1 MANRIQLRRGGS
13 QEWRNANP
21 VLAQGE
27 VGIDLDSGRIKIG
40 DGSTAWNSLAYERPV
55 ESVANTANSLVQRDS
70 DGNFS
75 AGTITATVIGN
86 ASTASRLANVR
97 QVQITQDIVASGT
110 FDGSTN
116 LNLAAELQTITSLPH
131 YDGTQTSSGQYTR
144 VVVDAKGRIT
154 NASNPTTI
162 QDYGLDTS
170 IEGSGAQPYDNDLNA
185 VAGLTST
192 GIGIRIGDGNWTTR
206 SILSTAG
213 QIVVTNGSGT
223 AGNPQI
229 DLATTTVVDGDY
241 NTESLTS
248 VSANGPAGEPFGT
261 ETVNAVKFTVDDR
274 GRLQSATNV
283 PIATAR
289 EGSKYATY
297 NAGTSY
303 SRYDIIEEGGNV
315 YQAIQDILAGAG
327 APAHTDSSD
336 TGGWRFLAAA
346 ATEQKGLASF
356 AQEDFDVDGNG
367 HVTIAA
373 LGVDNTQL
381 QNNRISF
388 ADGNTKEDFE
398 LDQELTATTGYRGFN
413 YLNYVT
419 VNDTSGSLLFTA
431 NNTGNS
437 GAGDV
442 DINVDTHIS
451 GANIYLDR
459 PGTTPLQTIERTA
472 GSLKLFHNVNSAT
485 NRVFD
490 IVSTNAGAGSA
501 TINITAD
508 NDVVLSSTNASN
520 YVKAED
526 IWFRANAITSDNS
539 TIIIDPATE
548 GDDTGLVQIKGNL
561 QVDGTTTTVNSTTM
575 TVDDVVITLGGDTA
589 PTAPDTLDR
598 GIEIRYYDSQA
609 RLGFFGWD
617 ANYGTLAGTT
627 GGYRFLYDATNT
639 AEVFSGTDAGVVAG
653 NLALTS
659 NVGST
664 SATTG
669 TLVVTGGVGISENVH
684 IGGTVDISNDFD
696 INSVFTVASAT
707 GDTVIARDLNVQRNT
722 DIDGTLNV
730 DGDATFQTNVT
741 INGDNS
747 LFDIQTNAGVSK
759 FTVDTDNGNTQI
771 EGTLTVTDAVDLNN
785 TLNVLEFV
793 RLEKTAEPQIA
804 LNGSTG
810 LYDIQNSD
818 YGSFKFDGGGYVE
831 GDTLYNSDIYVNG
844 QIIQKED
851 TTANYNR
858 QNYLEVRYK
867 LRTGTRA
874 IYTPSYA
881 THDTSNLRVYGGA
894 GIATDLHI
902 GEDLFIGKKN
912 NGDTI
917 DFQVIG
923 ASGNTTIG
931 RSGAGTASVGT
942 LTVYGDTLL
951 DRDLTV
957 NGSQITLGNANTDIL
972 TVNSDATFTDNVTVN
987 QAVDFDSTL
996 NVDGA
1001 VDFNSTLV
1009 VDGQTTIFDS
1019 VIINAANEEF
1029 AIQNG
1034 SGVDKFTVDTDNGNT
1049 DIQGTVTIQGQTV
1062 INDTLIIN
1070 EAGREFA
1077 VQNGSAVD
1085 RFTVASDSG
1094 NTNIVGTLTVGNA
1107 TQLNNTLG
1115 VTGVSSFTNAADQT
1129 LTGLYAADG
1138 AVRITGGAGVAKNL
1152 SVGGNMRVYGDFEI
1166 SGSTTQ
1172 SGNTGFSG
1180 RVSISNTS
1188 DITSYT
1194 DNTVSLSTEGGFRAE
1209 KNAYIGGDFY
1219 IWDAANSRAAFSVDN
1234 STGNGEFH
1242 NNLIVGGDLVVNGST
1257 TTVNS
1262 TTVTIDDPIF
1272 TLGGDSA
1279 PTSDDNKDRG
1289 IEFRYYSG
1297 SARLG
1302 FFGYDDSANEFVF
1315 LTSATNSS
1323 EVFSGTDGNLR
1334 ANQLRLTGTGTIL
1347 DVDADAIV
1355 NGDLTVDGQII
1366 STVTG
1371 QPPLVVASNTKVNNL
1386 NADLLDGLTT
1396 SSTDT
1401 SGNSVVSRTNG
1412 NFSANQITV
1421 NNGIGANAGIQGN
1434 ATTADELRTARTFT
1448 IDGVVNATVSF
1459 DGSQNVTLTTTFDD
1473 ADMDGLA
1480 AMSGTG
1486 FVSRTAANTYAQR
1499 TLVTSPASG
1508 SGITV
1513 TQGDGVAGNPTIN
1526 ILSATTNA
1534 ANNLVLRDGSGGFA
1548 AGAVNVVTLAASSN
1562 ATVGG
1567 TLGVTGVTTLTGL
1580 LNANG
1585 GIAVDTNNFTVDGT
1599 TGAVDTA
1606 STLNADGAV
1615 TFGSTLGVTGATT
1628 LSSTLGVTGATTLSD
1643 TLGVTGAATLSSTLG
1658 VTGATTLS
1666 STLAV
1671 TGTSTFTGTI
1681 TANGGVIGDVTGE
1694 VSSIANHST
1703 TDLTEGTNLYYT
1715 NERVDDRVAALISGG
1730 TGITATY
1737 NDAGNLLTLSAEF
1750 SEFDTDDVVEGTTN
1764 LFTTAA
1770 RTRTHFTYGTG
1781 IELNAGELSVTQAD
1795 IDTDNVT
1802 EGVTNLFTTAA
1813 RTRTHFTYGTGI
1825 ELSVGG
1831 ELSVTQADIDTDNVT
1846 EGVTNIF
1853 YTEGRFDTSLAGKT
1867 TDDLTEGT
1875 NLYYTTARW
1884 DTQLA
1889 TKTTDDITEGVTN
1902 VFYTETRFDTS
1913 LATKTTD
1920 DVAEGST
1927 NLYYTDARAD
1937 ARIAAATTDDLSE
1950 GSTNLYYTDARAE
1963 ASFDTKIAAA
1973 TTDDLSEGST
1983 NLYYTDARADVR
1995 VAAATGANLDLSQKT
2010 TSDLSE
2016 GTNLYYTEARVQDK
2030 LDNAFAQLQAML
2042 NNLATTT
2049 TLTLNLSGDPTP
2061 GAVVTAGA
2069 ISNDGIGGF
2078 SDATAV
2084 ATTSDGVG
2092 TGLTVDITTTAGA
2105 VTAIVVNAGGTD
2117 YEIADTITIANPN
2130 AGGVATFNFGTLSG
2144 GSNYVTA
2151 TGLTTTT
2158 TGSGTGLTVDITA
2171 SAGVITG
2178 VTVATAGTGYEI
2190 GDTITIVQAAV
2201 GADADPGAGGTIDTA
2216 TIFTD
2221 ATFALA
2227 DITTMEVGATVTGA
2241 TSGTTGVITALG
2253 ASAITIDTV
2262 DGFFKV
2268 GEVVSANDVTT
2279 LTVQSFG

>member
-27 VGIDLDSGRIKIG
+27 IGIDLDSGRIKIG

-75 AGTITATVIGN
+75 AGTITASVIGN

-97 QVQITQDIVASGT
+97 QVQITQDIVASGV
-110 FDGSTN
+110 FDGSAN
-116 LNLAAELQTITSLPH
+116 LNLAAQLQTITTLPH

-144 VVVDAKGRIT
+144 VVVDAKGRII

-162 QDYGLDTS
+162 QDYGLDTG
-170 IEGSGAQPYDNDLNA
+170 IEGTGAQPYDNDLEA
-185 VAGLTST
+185 VSNLTST
-192 GIGIRIGDGNWTTR
+192 GISIRIGDGNWTTR

-223 AGNPQI
+223 GGNPQI
-229 DLATTTVVDGDY
+229 DLATTTVVDGNY

-261 ETVNAVKFTVDDR
+261 ETVNTVKFTVDDR
-274 GRLQSATNV
+274 GRLQSATNL
-283 PIATAR
+283 PIATSR
-289 EGSKYATY
+289 QGSKYVIWQS
-297 NAGTSY
+297 NASY
-303 SRYDIIEEGGNV
+303 SREDIVELDGKIYQSLTDITAIPEYSGTDSSPTAVSLVGGELQLQGSVVSGDVDYVTFTVGASDITSIYLTNYV
-315 YQAIQDILAGAG
+315 GDDDVAFFAIQQGSSWTAGTDTAQMVAWSHFGPGEANYGVGDDILAPQAVTLTAG
-327 APAHTDSSD
+327 TTYTMWIQQTGSNKTEYVFSTDQNYTGTIPVHTDSSD
-336 TGGWRFLAAA
+336 ANDWRYLGAAE
-346 ATEQKGLASF
+346 TEQKGLASF
-356 AQEDFDVDGNG
+356 AQEDFDVDSNG
-367 HVTIAA
+367 HVTIATR
-373 LGVDNTQL
+373 GVDNLQL

-419 VNDTSGSLLFTA
+419 VNDTSGNLLFTA

-451 GANIYLDR
+451 GANIILDR
-459 PGTTPLQTIERTA
+459 PGTSPLQTIERTA
-472 GSLKLFHNVNSAT
+472 GSLKIFHNVNSAT
-485 NRVFD
+485 DRVLD

-508 NDVVLSSTNASN
+508 NDIVLSSTNASN

-526 IWFRANAITSDNS
+526 IWFRANAITSGNS

-548 GDDTGLVQIKGNL
+548 GDNTGLVQIKGNL

-589 PTAPDTLDR
+589 PIAPDTLDR
-598 GIEIRYYDSQA
+598 GIEIRYYDTQA

-659 NVGST
+659 SVGST

-669 TLVVTGGVGISENVH
+669 TLVVTGGVGISENTH
-684 IGGTVDISNDFD
+684 IGGSTDIAGDFD

-771 EGTLTVTDAVDLNN
+771 EGTLTTTGAVDFNS
-785 TLNVLEFV
+785 TLNVFDFV

-804 LNGSTG
+804 LNGVTG

-818 YGSFKFDGGGYVE
+818 YGSFRFDGGGYVE
-831 GDTLYNSDIYVNG
+831 GETLFNSDLYING
-844 QIIQKED
+844 LIVQKED
-851 TTANYNR
+851 TTAVYSR
-858 QNYLEVRYK
+858 QNYLQVRYK
-867 LRTGTRA
+867 LRTGTSA
-874 IYTPSYA
+874 AYTPTYA
-881 THDTSNLRVYGGA
+881 TDDTSNLRVYGGA
-894 GIATDLHI
+894 GIATDLYVGDDFYVGKLNSGDNI
-902 GEDLFIGKKN
+902 EFQILGE
-912 NGDTI
+912 
-917 DFQVIG
+917 
-923 ASGNTTIG
+923 SGNTTIG
-931 RSGAGTASVGT
+931 RSGAGSASAGT

-951 DRDLTV
+951 DRNLTV
-957 NGSQITLGNANTDIL
+957 NGSQITLGNAATDIL
-972 TVNSDATFTDNVTVN
+972 TVNADATFTDNVTVN

-1001 VDFNSTLV
+1001 VDFNNTLT
-1009 VDGQTTIFDS
+1009 VDGQTTIYDS
-1019 VIINAANEEF
+1019 VIIDSANEEFTIKNGGGTTVLTVDTDTGNTMILGATTVYGQTTIVDSLVINELNKEF

-1034 SGVDKFTVDTDNGNT
+1034 SSVDKFTVQTTSGNT
-1049 DIQGTVTIQGQTV
+1049 DI
-1062 INDTLIIN
+1062 
-1070 EAGREFA
+1070 A
-1077 VQNGSAVD
+1077 
-1085 RFTVASDSG
+1085 
-1094 NTNIVGTLTVGNA
+1094 GTLDVGGA
-1107 TQLNNTLG
+1107 SQINNTLG
-1115 VTGVSSFTNAADQT
+1115 VTGVSSFTNASDQT

-1138 AVRITGGAGVAKNL
+1138 ALRITGGVGVAKNL
-1152 SVGGNMRVYGDFEI
+1152 AVGGNMRVYGDFEI

-1180 RVSISNTS
+1180 RVTVTNTS
-1188 DITSYT
+1188 NITSFT
-1194 DNTVSLSTEGGFRAE
+1194 DSTVSLSTAGGFRASL
-1209 KNAYIGGDFY
+1209 NAYIGGDFY
-1219 IWDAANSRAAFSVDN
+1219 IWDAANSRAAFFVDN
-1234 STGNGEFH
+1234 STGNATLH
-1242 NNLIVGGDLVVNGST
+1242 NDLTVGGNLVVNGTT

-1272 TLGGDSA
+1272 TLGGDTA

-1289 IEFRYYSG
+1289 IEFRYYTG
-1297 SARLG
+1297 GAARVG
-1302 FFGYDDSANEFVF
+1302 FFGYDDSSNEFAF
-1315 LTSATNSS
+1315 LTAATNTS
-1323 EVFSGTDGNLR
+1323 EVFTGTDGNLR
-1334 ANQLRLTGTGTIL
+1334 AGSLRITGTGTTL
-1347 DVDADAIV
+1347 DVDANANID
-1355 NGDLTVDGQII
+1355 GTLTVDGQIT
-1366 STVTG
+1366 SNVAGGT
-1371 QPPLVVASNTKVNNL
+1371 PPFVVASNAKVVNL

-1401 SGNSVVSRTNG
+1401 SGNSVVTRSSG

-1421 NNGIGANAGIQGN
+1421 NNGIGVNAGIQGN
-1434 ATTADELRTARTFT
+1434 ATTADALRTARTLT
-1448 IDGVVNATVSF
+1448 VAGVVDGSVSF
-1459 DGSQNVTLTTTFDD
+1459 DGSANVTITTVFND
-1473 ADMDGLA
+1473 ADVTGLA
-1480 AMSGTG
+1480 AMAGTG
-1486 FVSRTAANTYAQR
+1486 FVSRTGTGTYAQR

-1513 TQGDGVAGNPTIN
+1513 TNGNGISGNPTIN
-1526 ILSATTNA
+1526 ILSSSTNA

-1548 AGAVNVVTLAASSN
+1548 AGAITAVSLGTSGNAS
-1562 ATVGG
+1562 VGG
-1567 TLGVTGVTTLTGL
+1567 TLGVTGVSTFTGL

-1585 GIAVDTNNFTVDGT
+1585 GIAVDTNNFTVSGT
-1599 TGAVDTA
+1599 TGAVSTA
-1606 STLNADGAV
+1606 STLAV
-1615 TFGSTLGVTGATT
+1615 G
-1628 LSSTLGVTGATTLSD
+1628 
-1643 TLGVTGAATLSSTLG
+1643 
-1658 VTGATTLS
+1658 GATTLS

-1671 TGTSTFTGTI
+1671 TGASTLTGLLNANGGIAVATNKFTVASATGNTVVAGTLAVTGTSTFTGAI
-1681 TANGGVIGDVTGE
+1681 SANGGVIGNVTGQ

-1703 TDLTEGTNLYYT
+1703 TNLSEGTNLYYT

-1737 NDAGNLLTLSAEF
+1737 DDAGNLLTISAEF
-1750 SEFDTDDVVEGTTN
+1750 SEYDTDSIVEGT
-1764 LFTTAA
+1764 
-1770 RTRTHFTYGTG
+1770 
-1781 IELNAGELSVTQAD
+1781 
-1795 IDTDNVT
+1795 
-1802 EGVTNLFTTAA
+1802 TNLFTTAA

-1846 EGVTNIF
+1846 EGSTNVF
-1853 YTEGRFDTSLAGKT
+1853 YTEARFDTSLAGKT
-1867 TDDLTEGT
+1867 TDDVAEGT
-1875 NLYYTTARW
+1875 NLY
-1884 DTQLA
+1884 
-1889 TKTTDDITEGVTN
+1889 
-1902 VFYTETRFDTS
+1902 F
-1913 LATKTTD
+1913 
-1920 DVAEGST
+1920 
-1927 NLYYTDARAD
+1927 TDARAD
-1937 ARIAAATTDDLSE
+1937 ARIAAATTDDLTE
-1950 GSTNLYYTDARAE
+1950 G
-1963 ASFDTKIAAA
+1963 AA
-1973 TTDDLSEGST
+1973 
-1983 NLYYTDARADVR
+1983 
-1995 VAAATGANLDLSQKT
+1995 
-2010 TSDLSE
+2010 
-2016 GTNLYYTEARVQDK
+2016 NLYYTEARVQDK

-2061 GAVVTAGA
+2061 GAVVAAGS
-2069 ISNDGIGGF
+2069 ITNDGVGGF

-2084 ATTSDGVG
+2084 ATTSDGAG
-2092 TGLTVDITTTAGA
+2092 TGLTVDITTTAGH
-2105 VTAIVVNAGGTD
+2105 VSGVVVNAGGTD
-2117 YEIADTITIANPN
+2117 YEIGDTITIANPN
-2130 AGGVATFNFGTLSG
+2130 AGGVATFNFASLVGGTG
-2144 GSNYVTA
+2144 YTTA
-2151 TGLTTTT
+2151 TNVATTTS
-2158 TGSGTGLTVDITA
+2158 GSGTGLRVNITA
-2171 SAGVITG
+2171 SGGVITG
-2178 VTVATAGTGYEI
+2178 VTVNAAGTGYAP
-2190 GDTITIVQAAV
+2190 GDTITIT
-2201 GADADPGAGGTIDTA
+2201 GGNADATIDVA
-2216 TIFTD
+2216 TVFVD

-2241 TSGTTGVITALG
+2241 TSGTTGVITSLG
-2253 ASAITIDTV
+2253 TNAITIDTV

-2279 LTVQSFG
+2279 LTITSFG